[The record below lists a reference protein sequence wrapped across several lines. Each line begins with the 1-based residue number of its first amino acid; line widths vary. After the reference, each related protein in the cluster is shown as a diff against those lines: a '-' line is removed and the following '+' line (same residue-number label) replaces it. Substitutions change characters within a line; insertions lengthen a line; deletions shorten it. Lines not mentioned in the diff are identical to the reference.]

1 MTLLIWQDDMDT
13 GIDIIDG
20 QHRRIVEMINHLHI
34 TQKSMERFAVG
45 EVIDEL
51 VDYTLSHF
59 AFEEELMEEAGYPF
73 SAAHKRVHE
82 VFTKRVS
89 EYRLRF
95 EAGEDIVDDLRS
107 MLSRWLFNHIRGDD
121 KAYAPQVKLH
131 LNQFA
136 AYRNWLVRIKAKHR
150 MRCRQHPFWRNQRAV
165 YAYIVKRR
173 QRRKFCFRS
182 KILLCRLIMTNN
194 NS

>member
-1 MTLLIWQDDMDT
+1 MTLLVWQAELET
-13 GIDIIDG
+13 GIDVIDQ
-20 QHRRIVEMINHLHI
+20 QHQRIVALINQL
-34 TQKSMERFAVG
+34 G
-45 EVIDEL
+45 EAKDREGLATVLEEL

-107 MLSRWLFNHIRGDD
+107 MLSRWLFNHIRNDD
-121 KAYAPQVKLH
+121 KAYADSVKRH
-131 LNQFA
+131 LNRFVREHQQGG
-136 AYRNWLVRIKAKHR
+136 WLSRT
-150 MRCRQHPFWRNQRAV
+150 
-165 YAYIVKRR
+165 VKRL
-173 QRRKFCFRS
+173 FG
-182 KILLCRLIMTNN
+182 
-194 NS
+194 